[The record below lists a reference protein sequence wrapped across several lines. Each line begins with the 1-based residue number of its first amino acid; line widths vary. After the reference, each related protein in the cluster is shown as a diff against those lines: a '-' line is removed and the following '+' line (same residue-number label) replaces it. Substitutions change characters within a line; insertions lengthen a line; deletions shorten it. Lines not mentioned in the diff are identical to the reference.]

1 MKHQIVIVYR
11 LTIFLVC
18 LTVILLAINLL
29 KKEDEKIKKEKSEKE
44 EFTEWEEKNEIEYKA
59 NETIRVKFSKTGEV
73 VAMDMN
79 DT

>member
-29 KKEDEKIKKEKSEKE
+29 KKEDEKIKNEK
-44 EFTEWEEKNEIEYKA
+44 
-59 NETIRVKFSKTGEV
+59 
-73 VAMDMN
+73 
-79 DT
+79 